1 MTVSLKSQMKQMIF
15 QEKNGFE
22 KKLKAWIDLKDIENG
37 PDDFTGIFSE
47 TSKRQVISILSHTR
61 EREQREDFLN
71 YFMRLL

>member
-1 MTVSLKSQMKQMIF
+1 MIF

-22 KKLKAWIDLKDIENG
+22 KKLKARIDLKDIENG

-61 EREQREDFLN
+61 EHE
-71 YFMRLL
+71 